1 MLPLTIIL
9 PVYNAEAYLDRCVQS
24 ILAQTISDFELIL
37 IDDGSPDRC
46 RAMCDAYAE
55 KDPRIRVIH
64 QKNAGQAAAR
74 NRALDIAQGEFFG
87 FVDSDDYVHPQA
99 FEILLKNA
107 KEHHAQIS
115 VSGYRAVTGLVPHPT
130 LGEISSR
137 SWNGKEF
144 LRHCLIDGV
153 DKKPWVLWD
162 KIFHRDCFKTL
173 RFPEGRIYEDNAVV
187 YRAIYEAKT
196 IADCDAKLYY
206 YFFNES
212 STVNQSFKLKH
223 LDWLKVLEE
232 MIPYFEEK
240 QDQILVDKLNKSY
253 LYALTDLYQKVKT
266 HLNEPAV
273 LAELKGKL
281 KSQYA
286 QEKEKYPITIKT
298 HPNVIQILRPTYA
311 RIYWTVQGLLSRF
324 KKSP

>member
-1 MLPLTIIL
+1 MYDLSIIV
-9 PVYNAEAYLDRCVQS
+9 PVYKAESFLDRCVQS
-24 ILAQTISDFELIL
+24 ILTQTMADFELIL

-46 RAMCDAYAE
+46 GEMCDAYA
-55 KDPRIRVIH
+55 KADPRIRVIH
-64 QKNAGQAAAR
+64 QANAGQAAAR
-74 NRALDIAQGEFFG
+74 NRALDIAQGEYIG
-87 FVDSDDYVHPQA
+87 FADSDDFVHPRA
-99 FEILLKNA
+99 FQILLENA
-107 KEHHAQIS
+107 RKHKAQIS
-115 VSGYRAVTGLVPHPT
+115 VAGYQAVTGLVEHPT
-130 LGEISSR
+130 LEDVPSQLWRGQD
-137 SWNGKEF
+137 F
-144 LRHCLIDGV
+144 LRHCLIDSV

-187 YRAIYEAKT
+187 YRAIYEADS

-253 LYALTDLYQKVKT
+253 LFALTDLYQKVKS
-266 HLNEPAV
+266 HLNEPSA
-273 LAELKGKL
+273 LAELKEKL
-281 KSQYA
+281 KKQYA
-286 QEKEKYPITIKT
+286 QEKKKYPITIKT
-298 HPNVIQILRPTYA
+298 YPNVIEILRPGYA
-311 RIYWTVQGLLSRF
+311 KFYWTAQGVLSRF
-324 KKSP
+324 KS

>member
-1 MLPLTIIL
+1 MYDLSIIV
-9 PVYNAEAYLDRCVQS
+9 PVYKAENFLDRCVSS
-24 ILAQTISDFELIL
+24 ILAQTMPNFELIL

-46 RAMCDAYAE
+46 GEMCDAYAK
-55 KDPRIRVIH
+55 KDSRIRVLH
-64 QKNAGQAAAR
+64 QANAGQAVAR
-74 NRALDIAQGEFFG
+74 NKALDIAQGEYFG
-87 FVDSDDYVHPQA
+87 FVDSDDFVHPQA

-162 KIFHRDCFKTL
+162 KIFHRNCFKTL

-187 YRAIYEAKT
+187 YRAIYEANT
-196 IADCDAKLYY
+196 IADCDAELYY

-232 MIPYFEEK
+232 MLPYFEEK
-240 QDQILVDKLNKSY
+240 QDAVLVDKLNRSY
-253 LYALTDLYQKVKT
+253 LYALTDLYQKVKQ

-273 LAELKGKL
+273 MKDLKNKL
-281 KSQYA
+281 HRQYD
-286 QEKEKYPITIKT
+286 QEKKKYPITIKT
-298 HPNVIQILRPTYA
+298 YPNIVEILHPTYA
-311 RIYWTVQGLLSRF
+311 RLYWTLQGLLSHF
-324 KKSP
+324 KK